1 MQIIFVVN
9 LPYIFNENNLDAI
22 SRIGTLKNQTLLFK
36 LVIEV
41 NDDVILSHLEY
52 YFKNISFHIL
62 NRFAKLKNYAAEFQ
76 FRNQH
81 KGQTTHT

>member
-9 LPYIFNENNLDAI
+9 LPYIFNENSLCDAI

-41 NDDVILSHLEY
+41 NDDVILSQ
-52 YFKNISFHIL
+52 NIIL
-62 NRFAKLKNYAAEFQ
+62 RIYPFTY
-76 FRNQH
+76 
-81 KGQTTHT
+81 